1 MIMSDLPLCFLL
13 PCQYCEASDII
24 ACIQAF
30 LLVHV
35 QAIVMYDSLKDK
47 KVTTALVMFKGEQ
60 HGFRTSNAIRRAL
73 DGQYYFFGKVLGIPN
88 TKMPD
93 DLEDIPIANL

>member
-1 MIMSDLPLCFLL
+1 M
-13 PCQYCEASDII
+13 
-24 ACIQAF
+24 
-30 LLVHV
+30 HV

-93 DLEDIPIANL
+93 DLEDIPIAKPLMA